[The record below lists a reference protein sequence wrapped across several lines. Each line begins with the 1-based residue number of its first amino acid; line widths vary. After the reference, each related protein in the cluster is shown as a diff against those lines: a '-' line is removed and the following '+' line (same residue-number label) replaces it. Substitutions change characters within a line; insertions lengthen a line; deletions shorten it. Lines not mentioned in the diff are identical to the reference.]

1 MKHFRIITDKELK
14 KLLEGPRPPI
24 LIDVRDNDE
33 FCKGHIKTSKNI
45 PIEDFED
52 AIKEMKLNNN
62 AIIVVYCKTGKSS
75 LIACNILKDLGF
87 KKIYNFRGI
96 DNWHYKLKC
105 N

>member
-1 MKHFRIITDKELK
+1 MKHFSIIKDKELK
-14 KLLEGPRPPI
+14 NLLEGPNPPI

-33 FCKGHIKTSKNI
+33 FCNGHIKTSMNI

-52 AIKEMKLNNN
+52 AIKKMKLNNN
-62 AIIVVYCKTGKSS
+62 TTIVVYCKTGKSS

-87 KKIYNFRGI
+87 KNVYNFRGI